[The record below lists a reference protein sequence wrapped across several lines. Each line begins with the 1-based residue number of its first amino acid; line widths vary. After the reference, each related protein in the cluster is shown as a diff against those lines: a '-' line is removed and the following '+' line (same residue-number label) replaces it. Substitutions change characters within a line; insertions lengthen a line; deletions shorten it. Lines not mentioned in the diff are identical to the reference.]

1 MAYDPRMGYDPDRKL
16 TDGDVHDLKPAGWW
30 GDDGLLFREFTF
42 DSYGAGVDFAVRV
55 AALAEEQGHHP
66 DIHIF
71 YKRVKLNYFTHDA
84 GGVTGA
90 DIAGAQAVNDL
101 FDLAAKPEGGAE
113 G

>member
-1 MAYDPRMGYDPDRKL
+1 MAYDPRMGYAPDRKL

-42 DSYGAGVDFAVRV
+42 GSYQAGVDFAVQV
-55 AALAEEQGHHP
+55 AALAEEQDHHP

-71 YKRVKLNYFTHDA
+71 YKRVRLNYFTHDA

-90 DIAGAQAVNDL
+90 DITGAQAVNGL
-101 FDLAAKPEGGAE
+101 FDLASKSVDGAE